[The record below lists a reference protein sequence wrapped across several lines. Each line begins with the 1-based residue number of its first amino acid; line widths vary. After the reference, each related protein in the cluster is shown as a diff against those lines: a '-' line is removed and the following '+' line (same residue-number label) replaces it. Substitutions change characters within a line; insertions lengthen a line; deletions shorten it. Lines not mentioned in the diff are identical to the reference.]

1 MDDGTGPYL
10 GDMVTVAQDLTP
22 TDAHM
27 LCACLNAARVPA
39 VVADDNLVQ
48 ANPLWSVAVGGA
60 KLRVA
65 ASHVAEALQVI
76 AAFERGDFALDDDFD
91 PGNAAPR

>member
-1 MDDGTGPYL
+1 MNDDSGPYL
-10 GDMVTVAQDLTP
+10 GDMVTVARDLTP

-65 ASHVAEALQVI
+65 ASHVAEAKQVI

-91 PGNAAPR
+91 PGNNAPR